1 MLSISRGFGS
11 LRHRNYRLYSGSQLI
26 SQIGWWM
33 QGVSVPWLLLE
44 LGGTPMQLGLVVAL
58 QFGPAMFLAPFGGVL
73 ADRMDKRKL
82 LLVTESL
89 AMTQAL
95 IMFTLAITGAIEIW
109 HILALVSGM
118 GLLSAI
124 DMPVRAAFAAELIPK
139 DELLN
144 GIALNSASFNLA
156 RILGPALAGVV
167 IATVGNGANFGINGA
182 TYLAALGGLIAMDAR
197 AIRKSVSYVDRRAPI
212 RSSLAAGVRY
222 AWQTPTVLWSLVLLS
237 GIFLFAMNFSTLLPL
252 FAHDALGLDGAGYGA
267 LFAAMGV
274 GALGAALLLAFIGS
288 RPVLLLIL
296 GAGGA
301 FALFEV
307 LLGLSRSAAIAY
319 PLMAGNG
326 FFGMLLI
333 NGLNG
338 VIQYH
343 VPDELRGRVMAL
355 WVTVFAASVPIG
367 ALFAGTIAE
376 HWGSAAGFVIG
387 GLAFGVVLTFVAWQ
401 FARDPSVA
409 LRRPEVKPRLALERE
424 PAP

>member
-1 MLSISRGFGS
+1 MSRGFGS

-44 LGGTPMQLGLVVAL
+44 LGATPLQLGLVVAL
-58 QFGPAMFLAPFGGVL
+58 QFGPAMFLAPFGGLL
-73 ADRMDKRKL
+73 ADRMEKRRL

-89 AMTQAL
+89 AMTQAVVL
-95 IMFTLAITGAIEIW
+95 FALAISGVVEIW
-109 HILALVSGM
+109 HVLALTAGI
-118 GLLSAI
+118 GLVAAV
-124 DMPVRAAFAAELIPK
+124 DMPVRQAFAAELIPK

-156 RILGPALAGVV
+156 RIVGPALAGVV
-167 IATVGNGANFGINGA
+167 IATLGNGANFGLNA
-182 TYLAALGGLIAMDAR
+182 VTYLAALGGLLSMNVAGIRR
-197 AIRKSVSYVDRRAPI
+197 ATPLVDRRAPI

-222 AWQTPTVLWSLVLLS
+222 AWQTPTVLWSLVLLA

-252 FAHDALGLDGAGYGA
+252 FARDALGLDGAAYGA
-267 LFAAMGV
+267 LFAAMGI

-288 RPVLLLIL
+288 RPVLFLIL

-307 LLGLSRSAAIAY
+307 LLGLSRSTALAY

-338 VIQYH
+338 VVQWH

-355 WVTVFAASVPIG
+355 WVTVFAASVPVG
-367 ALFAGTIAE
+367 ALLAGAIAQR
-376 HWGSAAGFVIG
+376 WGSAAGFVIG
-387 GLAFGVVLTFVAWQ
+387 GLLFAVVLSFVAWQ
-401 FARDPSVA
+401 LVRDPSVA
-409 LRRPEVKPRLALERE
+409 LRRPEPQPRLTFEHE